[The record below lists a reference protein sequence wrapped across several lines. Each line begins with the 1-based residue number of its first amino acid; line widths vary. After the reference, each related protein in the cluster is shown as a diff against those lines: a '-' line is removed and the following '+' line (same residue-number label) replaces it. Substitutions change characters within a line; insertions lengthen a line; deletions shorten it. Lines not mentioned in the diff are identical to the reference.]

1 MFGNKTIKLKDLIYE
16 RFGDYK
22 DPGLFLC
29 AISCDWKCCKN
40 NPEICQNMKINDNP
54 VHEISIDYLYEKYIS
69 NPISE
74 VIIIGGLEPM
84 LQYKEVID
92 LIDYFRDNNCDDYFV
107 IYTGYYENEIEDIIN
122 LLKQRKNIIVKFG
135 RFIPNSKEKYDE
147 ILGVKLSS
155 DNQYAKII
163 S

>member
-1 MFGNKTIKLKDLIYE
+1 MFGNKIIKLKDLIYE

-22 DPGLFLC
+22 DPSLFLC
-29 AISCDWKCCKN
+29 AISCNWKCCKD
-40 NPEICQNMKINDNP
+40 NPKICQNMEINKNP
-54 VHEISIDYLYEKYIS
+54 IHEISFEYLYKKYME
-69 NPISE
+69 NPITE
-74 VIIIGGLEPM
+74 AIVIGGLEPV
-84 LQYKEVID
+84 LQYKEIID
-92 LIDYFRDNNCDDYFV
+92 LIDFFRDNNCNDYFV
-107 IYTGYYENEIEDIIN
+107 IYTGYYEDEIGDIIN

>member
-16 RFGDYK
+16 RFGDYR
-22 DPGLFLC
+22 DPSLFLC
-29 AISCDWKCCKN
+29 AISCNWKC
-40 NPEICQNMKINDNP
+40 E
-54 VHEISIDYLYEKYIS
+54 YLYKKYIE
-69 NPISE
+69 NPITDAI
-74 VIIIGGLEPM
+74 VIGGLEPM

-147 ILGVKLSS
+147 VLGVTLSS
-155 DNQYAKII
+155 DNQYGKVI

>member
-22 DPGLFLC
+22 DPSLFLC
-29 AISCDWKCCKN
+29 AISCNWKCCKD
-40 NPEICQNMKINDNP
+40 NPKICQNMEINNNP
-54 VHEISIDYLYEKYIS
+54 IHEISFEYLYKKYIE
-69 NPISE
+69 NPITDAI
-74 VIIIGGLEPM
+74 VIGGLEPM

-92 LIDYFRDNNCDDYFV
+92 LIDHFRDKHCDDYFV
-107 IYTGYYENEIEDIIN
+107 IYTGYYEDEIEDIIN

-147 ILGVKLSS
+147 ILGVILSS

>member
-1 MFGNKTIKLKDLIYE
+1 
-16 RFGDYK
+16 
-22 DPGLFLC
+22 
-29 AISCDWKCCKN
+29 
-40 NPEICQNMKINDNP
+40 MKINNNP
-54 VHEISIDYLYEKYIS
+54 IHEISIDYLYKKYIS

-74 VIIIGGLEPM
+74 VIIIGGLEPI

-92 LIDYFRDNNCDDYFV
+92 LIDHFRNNGCNDYFV

-147 ILGVKLSS
+147 VLGVTLSS
-155 DNQYAKII
+155 YNQYGKVI

>member
-1 MFGNKTIKLKDLIYE
+1 MFGNKIIKLKDLIYE

-22 DPGLFLC
+22 DPSLFLC
-29 AISCDWKCCKN
+29 AISCNWKCCKD
-40 NPEICQNMKINDNP
+40 NPKICQNMEINKNP
-54 VHEISIDYLYEKYIS
+54 IYEISFEYLYKKYME
-69 NPISE
+69 NPITE
-74 VIIIGGLEPM
+74 D
-84 LQYKEVID
+84 KEIID
-92 LIDYFRDNNCDDYFV
+92 LIDFFRDSNCNDYFV
-107 IYTGYYENEIEDIIN
+107 IYTGYYEDEIEDIIN

>member
-1 MFGNKTIKLKDLIYE
+1 MFGNKIIKLKDLIYE

-22 DPGLFLC
+22 DPSLFLC
-29 AISCDWKCCKN
+29 AISCNWKCKN
-40 NPEICQNMKINDNP
+40 PI
-54 VHEISIDYLYEKYIS
+54 HEISFEYLYKKYME
-69 NPISE
+69 NPITE
-74 VIIIGGLEPM
+74 AIVIGGLEPV
-84 LQYKEVID
+84 LQYKEIID
-92 LIDYFRDNNCDDYFV
+92 LIDFFRDNNCNDYFV

>member
-1 MFGNKTIKLKDLIYE
+1 MFGNTTIKLKDLIYE

-22 DPGLFLC
+22 DPSLFLC
-29 AISCDWKCCKN
+29 AISCTWKCCKD
-40 NPEICQNMKINDNP
+40 NPKICQNMEINNNP
-54 VHEISIDYLYEKYIS
+54 IHEVSFDYLYEKYIK
-69 NPISE
+69 NHISE
-74 VIIIGGLEPM
+74 SILIGGLEPM
-84 LQYKEVID
+84 LQYKEIID
-92 LIDYFRDNNCDDYFV
+92 LIDYFRGNGCDDYFV
-107 IYTGYYENEIEDIIN
+107 IYTGYYEDEIEDIIN

-155 DNQYAKII
+155 DNQYAKVI

>member
-1 MFGNKTIKLKDLIYE
+1 
-16 RFGDYK
+16 
-22 DPGLFLC
+22 
-29 AISCDWKCCKN
+29 
-40 NPEICQNMKINDNP
+40 
-54 VHEISIDYLYEKYIS
+54 
-69 NPISE
+69 
-74 VIIIGGLEPM
+74 M

-147 ILGVKLSS
+147 VLGVTLSS
-155 DNQYAKII
+155 DNQYGKVI